1 MSDVVL
7 DHEAHHKIDTHE
19 KVCAER
25 YSNLWDAIKD
35 LKEMVRAADATTNTR
50 LTAMSNRLWA
60 LVISVCGAAV
70 LGMAALTFHLLTRGR
85 I

>member
-1 MSDVVL
+1 MTDAGRDS
-7 DHEAHHKIDTHE
+7 EAHHKIDTHE

-25 YSNLWDAIKD
+25 YRNLWDAICD
-35 LKEMVRAADATTNTR
+35 LKDMVRTADTTTNAR

-60 LVISVCGAAV
+60 LAISVGGAAV
-70 LGMAALTFHLLTRGR
+70 LGMAALIFHLLTRGR